1 MIRKTFLLGA
11 AALAATVSLPGRA
24 GPVPATVDKP
34 VTITFYNYNLATAGL
49 GADGTRKLLQE
60 FMAANQR
67 QGERGRRERRAADA
81 PLAGRRGC
89 AAPARRGV
97 FGLRRVSQLDGR
109 PDIDSVNGGDERPCL
124 TSRFPA

>member
-49 GADGTRKLLQE
+49 GADGTRKLGDRKSNRMSTS
-60 FMAANQR
+60 MAHVW
-67 QGERGRRERRAADA
+67 GVSGMHTGDCWVDFSK
-81 PLAGRRGC
+81 PV
-89 AAPARRGV
+89 ARD
-97 FGLRRVSQLDGR
+97 F
-109 PDIDSVNGGDERPCL
+109 SV
-124 TSRFPA
+124 

>member
-60 FMAANQR
+60 FMAANPNVKVNAVGVNVAQLMPRLQADVAAQR
-67 QGERGRRERRAADA
+67 PLDVAFSGYAELHSWMAA
-81 PLAGRRGC
+81 R
-89 AAPARRGV
+89 
-97 FGLRRVSQLDGR
+97 
-109 PDIDSVNGGDERPCL
+109 
-124 TSRFPA
+124 TSTQSTAETNDHV

>member
-34 VTITFYNYNLATAGL
+34 VTITFYNFNLATAGL

-60 FMAANQR
+60 FMAANPNVKLNAVGVNVAQLMPRLQADVAAQR
-67 QGERGRRERRAADA
+67 PLDVAFSGYAEFHSWMAA
-81 PLAGRRGC
+81 R
-89 AAPARRGV
+89 
-97 FGLRRVSQLDGR
+97 
-109 PDIDSVNGGDERPCL
+109 
-124 TSRFPA
+124 TSTQSTAETNDHV